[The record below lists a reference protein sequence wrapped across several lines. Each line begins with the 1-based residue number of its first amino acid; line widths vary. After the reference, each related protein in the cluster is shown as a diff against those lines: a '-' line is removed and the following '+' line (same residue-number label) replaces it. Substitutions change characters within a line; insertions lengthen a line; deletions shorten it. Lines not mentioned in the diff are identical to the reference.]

1 MINYALIYNGGR
13 MAPKTNRFTI
23 ALDDDSTQLLKMME
37 EFTGFTPAQ
46 TIAKTFPAHLEEF
59 WYYLT
64 WLQQLP
70 EGPSRLRSL
79 GCSLLQSYGPNSLV
93 EDIKRI
99 DPEYK
104 AESDKLATSR
114 KTEGK

>member
-1 MINYALIYNGGR
+1 

-23 ALDDDSTQLLKMME
+23 ALDDDSTNLLKMLE

-46 TIAKTFPAHLEEF
+46 SISKLFPSHLEELWF
-59 WYYLT
+59 YLT

-79 GCSLLQSYGPNSLV
+79 GGSLLQSYGPNSLIQ
-93 EDIKRI
+93 DIQRI
-99 DPEYK
+99 DPTYK
-104 AESDKLATSR
+104 PK
-114 KTEGK
+114 GK